1 MVGHQSSGHPPFIVG
16 QTAVSSLSAIV
27 ALQYSTSISYDDI
40 RDSAGILMMF
50 IVFENCNLKQRAL
63 GWTNIAVDFAQL
75 RSIWNADIQP
85 VERHVESS
93 VTTICP
99 LIRTSTD
106 TFKADSHIARQTSRY
121 TSSKVKKKRRT
132 APGKMNRVYT
142 CWWIDPCFIRCN
154 SLWWSVMEKKKK
166 KKEEDE
172 KGFVYGS
179 NTHFIRASCKKTET
193 W

>member
-1 MVGHQSSGHPPFIVG
+1 MGTLP
-16 QTAVSSLSAIV
+16 SLSDKQLFPV
-27 ALQYSTSISYDDI
+27 WVLQYSTSISYDDI

-142 CWWIDPCFIRCN
+142 CWWIDPCFIGCN

-166 KKEEDE
+166 KTEEDD